1 MVSNQEDL
9 KTPIQDN
16 VVLPKQLDNFYRKGY
31 EIFYNE
37 EMLSAIWQF
46 TSWSIFQGE
55 TSCKSGQNR
64 SGIIFSF
71 AQCINFLVILF
82 LFSGPLSICFTALL
96 GIISSLFSNL
106 SLALATSTSQHCF
119 LLFSVI
125 SLALPFPLSRFS
137 LLIFACSFSFS
148 FSFS

>member
-46 TSWSIFQGE
+46 TSLSIFRQKPPAKVVKTE
-55 TSCKSGQNR
+55 
-64 SGIIFSF
+64 
-71 AQCINFLVILF
+71 LD
-82 LFSGPLSICFTALL
+82 
-96 GIISSLFSNL
+96 
-106 SLALATSTSQHCF
+106 
-119 LLFSVI
+119 
-125 SLALPFPLSRFS
+125 
-137 LLIFACSFSFS
+137 
-148 FSFS
+148 

>member
-1 MVSNQEDL
+1 MVSNQEAL

-16 VVLPKQLDNFYRKGY
+16 VVLPKQLENFYRKGY

-37 EMLSAIWQF
+37 EMLSAIW
-46 TSWSIFQGE
+46 
-55 TSCKSGQNR
+55 SGR
-64 SGIIFSF
+64 KLPAKVVKTELDFFSF
-71 AQCINFLVILF
+71 AQRINFLVILF

-106 SLALATSTSQHCF
+106 SLALAKSTSRHCF

-137 LLIFACSFSFS
+137 WLLLCLFVLFLVLLQLKPVLKA
-148 FSFS
+148 